1 MHGQKGRKKPMMK
14 RVTWTTLILSTG
26 VLAATTIFSEQARS
40 DDKSAA
46 VYKQKCVSCHGADG
60 KGDTPAGK
68 ATKVRSFADP
78 EVVKLTD
85 DELADVIEKGK
96 GKMPKYGASMK
107 PEEIKSMVAYIRTM
121 AK

>member
-1 MHGQKGRKKPMMK
+1 GLTRLTRTPQTMHGQKGRKKPMMK
-14 RVTWTTLILSTG
+14 RVTWTTLILGTG

-46 VYKQKCVSCHGADG
+46 VYKQKCASCHGADG

-85 DELADVIEKGK
+85 DVLAAVLQKRKGK
-96 GKMPKYGASMK
+96 IPHS
-107 PEEIKSMVAYIRTM
+107 
-121 AK
+121 